1 MSYRSLQLPRL
12 QLPVQFRSIAAKSP
26 IFCLQTQ
33 ILSWDPEKE
42 GTLLAHMGPAADT
55 GSHHVLSD
63 HQHWKL
69 VLCCVHHVDVQF
81 HECHKLLL
89 NLSSWLSP
97 HFLTDSIWR
106 REKLA
111 SPASISA
118 CPVHAVPVR
127 QNWRGVAFEFGGLL
141 LENKQE
147 TDVSCWPSTILVL
160 CWTVLIWRSET
171 KHHQVLIKK
180 EE

>member
-42 GTLLAHMGPAADT
+42 GILLAHMGPAADT

-63 HQHWKL
+63 HQHRKL
-69 VLCCVHHVDVQF
+69 VLGCVHHVDVQF

-106 REKLA
+106 REKLT

-118 CPVHAVPVR
+118 CPVHAVPVQSGR
-127 QNWRGVAFEFGGLL
+127 TVASFPGLHCSNRC
-141 LENKQE
+141 E
-147 TDVSCWPSTILVL
+147 
-160 CWTVLIWRSET
+160 
-171 KHHQVLIKK
+171 
-180 EE
+180 